1 MNVRK
6 AFLLCGL
13 LLSSALGLGNR
24 DCASDNDASSVDSVT
39 LDMIEATGERAA
51 LVVIVQPGAWQAAR
65 DTLRTLLGSRGE
77 TTPLLQRV
85 VSAPDVRAA
94 ALAAAGAFGLDAGEP
109 EDYSTWDLQRPL
121 VAALFE
127 TTGEE
132 IALAEG
138 LLQPDFAQRG
148 LPGIGHRI
156 LIPASDPQRL
166 AATIAAMV
174 PGQPLPPPPGL
185 AGTRIFATAERDAFT
200 AVIAEAGRVR
210 IELLTDRVPAAS
222 GQDRSEAP
230 AAWLERIATAPRATL
245 PKTPALRQAAVEQQ
259 LFSLYLRCWRLRAL
273 HARQATGSVL
283 QALGYANA
291 QEMPVLQAKAAAE
304 VSQGSWL
311 LAPQGAEVDDAA
323 AGLRVDGGLRL
334 QAVASLTA
342 AGARAWR
349 AGADAR
355 AATFTLEADRAVLRM
370 RLLTD
375 LQTVWQAAEPPQT
388 FGELQNMAELSVAV
402 RECGWHCPL
411 GLMLRNPLGLTRT
424 ALRLS
429 GLRGTL
435 PALGGA
441 DAALLALDAGRPKA
455 TRAAIALDLAEAS
468 DVETLRSA
476 AASLERRGIGDVRLV
491 NRPHGQRRLVLLGM
505 GIDPAAVYARDSDG
519 PAGGDV
525 LRAEIDFP
533 ALVAGIG
540 GLAPE
545 AAPWLNDIDR
555 LDLRLARSGRVLSAQ
570 LLATLQDDSR
580 TGFVQPVGSGDEA
593 WESPDLA
600 RARSGGAPCLLRAIR
615 VLVKGLTDFAY
626 APRRRKADLLL
637 GMLERASEPLACAR
651 KDALTEQQA
660 RRIETDAVI
669 FAARALEHQGDRKRA
684 IELLAEACQRGLRPT
699 CRRAQEL
706 RARSEPEPK
715 RGSDTPPV
723 KPSRP
728 QGMTP

>member
-6 AFLLCGL
+6 FLLLCGL

-24 DCASDNDASSVDSVT
+24 DCASDGDEPSVDSVT

-51 LVVIVQPGAWQAAR
+51 LVVVVQPGAWQAAR
-65 DTLRTLLGSRGE
+65 DTLRSLLGSRGE
-77 TTPLLQRV
+77 TAPLLQRV

-94 ALAAAGAFGLDAGEP
+94 ALAAADAFGLDPGQP
-109 EDYSTWDLQRPL
+109 EDYSAWDLERPL

-127 TTGEE
+127 TDGDEF
-132 IALAEG
+132 ALAEG
-138 LLQPDFAQRG
+138 LLAPDFVQRG
-148 LPGIGHRI
+148 LSGIGHRI

-166 AATIAAMV
+166 ATAIAETMS
-174 PGQPLPPPPGL
+174 GEPLPPPPGM
-185 AGTRIFATAERDAFT
+185 AGTRIFATEERDTFT
-200 AVIAEAGRVR
+200 AVLAEAGRVR
-210 IELLTDRVPAAS
+210 IELLTDRVPAAGGQSRS
-222 GQDRSEAP
+222 GAP
-230 AAWLERIATAPRATL
+230 EAWLERIATAPEATL

-259 LFSLYLRCWRLRAL
+259 FLSLYLRCWRLRAL
-273 HARQATGSVL
+273 HARQATGRVY

-323 AGLRVDGGLRL
+323 VGLRAGGNLRL

-355 AATFTLEADRAVLRM
+355 AATFTLEADRALLRM

-375 LQTVWQAAEPPQT
+375 LQAVWEAAESPEI

-441 DAALLALDAGRPKA
+441 DAALLAQDAGRPKA
-455 TRAAIALDLAEAS
+455 IQTAIAMSLARES
-468 DVETLRSA
+468 DVALLRSA
-476 AASLERRGIGDVRLV
+476 AARLERSGMGDVQLV
-491 NRPHGQRRLVLLGM
+491 SRPQGERRLVLLGM
-505 GIDPAAVYARDSDG
+505 GVDPAEVYSLDG
-519 PAGGDV
+519 DRPAGGDV
-525 LRAEIDFP
+525 FRAEIDVP
-533 ALVAGIG
+533 TLLAGLG
-540 GLAPE
+540 DLDPE
-545 AAPWLNDIDR
+545 AASWLDTIER
-555 LDLRLARSGRVLSAQ
+555 LDMHLGRSGRALSAQ
-570 LLATLQDDSR
+570 VLVTLQDESR
-580 TGFVQPVGSGDEA
+580 PDYVQPVGSGDDDWEA
-593 WESPDLA
+593 PDLA
-600 RARSGGAPCLLRAIR
+600 RARSSGARCLPRAIR

-626 APRRRKADLLL
+626 APRKRKAELLL
-637 GMLERASEPLACAR
+637 GMLERAAEPLACAR
-651 KDALTEQQA
+651 KDVATGQQA
-660 RRIETDAVI
+660 MRIEIDAVI
-669 FAARALEHQGDRKRA
+669 FAARALEHQGDRERA
-684 IELLAEACQRGLRPT
+684 IELLDEACQRGLRPT
-699 CRRAQEL
+699 CQRAQKL
-706 RARSEPEPK
+706 RARSEEPA
-715 RGSDTPPV
+715 RGSDAPLE
-723 KPSRP
+723 KPIGPR
-728 QGMTP
+728 GMAP